1 MAAKR
6 IIPCLDVKNG
16 RVVKGIQFKELRD
29 LGTPSELAIRYDV
42 EGADEL
48 VFLDISATEE
58 RRSTQASWVRE
69 VARNLSIPFT
79 VGGGIT
85 DLEGIQGLLR
95 AGADKVVLNSAAVRN
110 PELVTQAAESFGR
123 QCIVAAVDVA
133 KDPDLGW
140 RVFIEGGKLPTEHAA
155 LDWFRTLEHLGAG
168 EILMTSID
176 RDGTEQGFDLEL
188 LEASAFLTV
197 PIVASG
203 GAGRPEHFLEALQ
216 SGADA
221 ALAATLFHEKRL
233 GISALKDFL
242 ARAGVPVRR

>member
-6 IIPCLDVKNG
+6 IIPCLDVKAG

-29 LGTPSELAIRYDV
+29 LGSPAELAIRYDL

-58 RRSTQASWVRE
+58 RRGTQEGWVRE

-85 DLEGIQGLLR
+85 DLEGIQRLLR
-95 AGADKVVLNSAAVRN
+95 SGADKVVLNSAAVRN
-110 PELVTQAAESFGR
+110 PALVSQAAERFGR
-123 QCIVAAVDVA
+123 QCIVVAVDVA
-133 KDPDLGW
+133 KDPELGW
-140 RVFIEGGKLPTEHAA
+140 RVFIEGGKIPTEHAA
-155 LDWFRTLEHLGAG
+155 QAWFKTLEHLGAG

-176 RDGTEQGFDLEL
+176 RDGTEQGFDLDL
-188 LEASAFLTV
+188 LQESAFLTL

-203 GAGRPEHFLEALQ
+203 GAGTAEHFLEALQ

-221 ALAATLFHEKRL
+221 ALAATLFHERRL
-233 GISALKDFL
+233 SISALKAFL
-242 ARAGVPVRR
+242 AGAGVPIRR

>member
-29 LGTPSELAIRYDV
+29 LGAPAELAIRYDV

-58 RRSTQASWVRE
+58 RRGTQEAWVRE

-85 DLEGIQGLLR
+85 DLGGIQRLLR

-110 PELVTQAAESFGR
+110 PDLVTQAADIFGR
-123 QCIVAAVDVA
+123 QCIVVAVDVA

-140 RVFIEGGKLPTEHAA
+140 RVFIEGGKLSTEHAA
-155 LDWFRTLEHLGAG
+155 LDWFKTLERLGAG

-188 LEASAFLTV
+188 LQASAFLTV

-203 GAGRPEHFLEALQ
+203 GAGTAEHFLEALQ

-221 ALAATLFHEKRL
+221 ALAATLFHERRL
-233 GISALKDFL
+233 GIAVLKDFL
-242 ARAGVPVRR
+242 ARAGVPIRR